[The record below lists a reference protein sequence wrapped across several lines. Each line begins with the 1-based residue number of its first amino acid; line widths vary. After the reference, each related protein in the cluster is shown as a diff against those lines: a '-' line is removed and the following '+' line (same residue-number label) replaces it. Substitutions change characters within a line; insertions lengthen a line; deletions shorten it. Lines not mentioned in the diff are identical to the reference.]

1 MKNPGSTNI
10 LPLNNDQKLIVENL
24 LRDLDDKQLTWLAGY
39 LTGITLPQT
48 LKTPISDSSEN
59 KISVSGTSCVEVDNI
74 TVLFGSRTG
83 NGLSVANLFKDIAEK
98 KGIRINLQDMNDYP
112 LNKLK
117 EEKILLVIVSTHGEG
132 VPPVAA
138 EEFYNFIHGKR
149 APELKDTEFSVLAL
163 GDRSY
168 INFCKTGAD
177 IDKRLEDL
185 GGKRIY
191 KLVECDTDF
200 HTDSSEW
207 FEGVLGI
214 LSEQTPKI
222 KVSTSARSE
231 VVNEKNYDKQ
241 NPYRAT
247 LLEKIRLNGRG
258 SGKETYH
265 FELSIEN
272 SGINYEPGDSLGV
285 YPINSSSLVN
295 ELTEALNLNPQEI
308 VESGDTKSVLGVAI
322 TNNFEISSLTPD
334 VISKYNGFARNKKL
348 TDILANNKELKDF
361 IDGHDVVDLVNK
373 FPVKISS
380 RDLFGILRKLQPR
393 LYSISSSL
401 KVHPGEVHLTVEAVR
416 YTNGRYREGVC
427 STFLS
432 DRIYNDAQINIYT
445 QKNPEFK
452 LPADTDAPIIM
463 IGPGT
468 GVAPFRA
475 FLYERQAIGAK
486 GKNWL
491 FFGNWNFANDFLYQT
506 EFQNFYKKGILSN
519 LNVAFSRDS
528 DKKVYVQ
535 HKMQKHGRELFSWLE
550 NGAHFYV
557 CGDMKNM
564 WNDVNQTLLKI
575 ITKEG
580 GMTSDKAAEYLQVL
594 KKNRRYQVDVY

>member
-1 MKNPGSTNI
+1 
-10 LPLNNDQKLIVENL
+10 
-24 LRDLDDKQLTWLAGY
+24 
-39 LTGITLPQT
+39 
-48 LKTPISDSSEN
+48 
-59 KISVSGTSCVEVDNI
+59 
-74 TVLFGSRTG
+74 
-83 NGLSVANLFKDIAEK
+83 
-98 KGIRINLQDMNDYP
+98 
-112 LNKLK
+112 
-117 EEKILLVIVSTHGEG
+117 
-132 VPPVAA
+132 
-138 EEFYNFIHGKR
+138 
-149 APELKDTEFSVLAL
+149 
-163 GDRSY
+163 
-168 INFCKTGAD
+168 
-177 IDKRLEDL
+177 
-185 GGKRIY
+185 
-191 KLVECDTDF
+191 VECDTDF